1 MGTRASIS
9 SPRPGEYQLLG
20 RTRDDAAGEA
30 YDKVAKLLG
39 LGYPGGP
46 IIDRL
51 ARDGHDEA
59 IRWPGTRLTNPDR
72 NAPGT

>member
-1 MGTRASIS
+1 MKS
-9 SPRPGEYQLLG
+9 PGEYELLG

-30 YDKVAKLLG
+30 YDKVAKLLA

-46 IIDRL
+46 IIDTL
-51 ARDGHDEA
+51 AQSGNETA

-72 NAPGT
+72 NAPERDGKSGQA